1 MKKVLLSLL
10 IILIPSLCF
19 AGDFSKSNRAL
30 FGTVVLLQ
38 VVDGLT
44 TADMLKDGSVMS
56 GDWAW
61 KYGTDRPSTS
71 RMWGVKALE
80 LGIGYVVARNLPP
93 AWRKGF
99 FIAVDVLL
107 LYCIQHNLQAGA
119 GFNIAF

>member
-1 MKKVLLSLL
+1 MCL
-10 IILIPSLCF
+10 
-19 AGDFSKSNRAL
+19 AGDFSKSDKAL
-30 FGTVVLLQ
+30 FGTVVLFQ
-38 VVDGLT
+38 VIDGLT

-56 GDWAW
+56 NDWDW
-61 KYGTDRPSTS
+61 KYGTDTPSAS

-80 LGIGYVVARNLPP
+80 LGGAYVIAKNLPP

-107 LYCIQHNLQAGA
+107 LYCIQNNLQAGA

>member
-1 MKKVLLSLL
+1 MKKALLSIL
-10 IILIPSLCF
+10 IILIPSMCL
-19 AGDFSKSNRAL
+19 AGDFSKSDKAL
-30 FGTVVLLQ
+30 FGTVVLFQ

-44 TADMLKDGSVMS
+44 IADMLSDGSTIS
-56 GDWAW
+56 NDWAW

-107 LYCIQHNLQAGA
+107 L
-119 GFNIAF
+119 

>member
-19 AGDFSKSNRAL
+19 AGDFSKADRAL
-30 FGTVVLLQ
+30 FGTVVLFQ

-56 GDWAW
+56 SDWDW
-61 KYGTDRPSTS
+61 KYQTNRPSAG
-71 RMWGVKALE
+71 RLWGVKALE
-80 LGIGYVVARNLPP
+80 LGGAYIVARNLPP